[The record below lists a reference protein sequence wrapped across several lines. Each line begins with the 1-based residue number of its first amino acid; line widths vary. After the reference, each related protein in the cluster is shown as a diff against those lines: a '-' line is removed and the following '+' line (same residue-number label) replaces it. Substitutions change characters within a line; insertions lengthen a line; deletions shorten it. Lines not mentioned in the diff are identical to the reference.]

1 MIYKTVTEFKESTEY
16 AESMEKIK
24 GYSKGYTFSLKYE
37 KIPKA
42 KANALIILTKDCID
56 MGILESISMSFDIAG
71 NLTEETYKRL

>member
-37 KIPKA
+37 KIPINLYGGKL
-42 KANALIILTKDCID
+42 N
-56 MGILESISMSFDIAG
+56 G
-71 NLTEETYKRL
+71 NNQIWTHKRTARRYLQ